1 MSSKSKEILSALLL
15 AAACLVLL
23 ASCGKDGGGEE
34 ARYYVKYTGE
44 TSTVHI
50 VETTYTVATDTGTD
64 SYKTTGASSDY
75 SVTIGPVKKGF
86 QASISCRIVGESD
99 YGVKSQRVTIE
110 ASRGGEPFAQKAAG
124 TSQASYTIDY

>member
-1 MSSKSKEILSALLL
+1 MGRPLTALL

-34 ARYYVKYTGE
+34 SRYYVRYSGE

-64 SYKTTGASSDY
+64 SYKTTGAGSDY
-75 SVTIGPVKKGF
+75 SVTVGPVKKGF
-86 QASISCRIVGESD
+86 QASISCACGETEG
-99 YGVKSQRVTIE
+99 YYIKNQRVTIE
-110 ASRGGEPFAQKAAG
+110 VSKDGDPFALKASG